1 MVGKEDDVEA
11 DLPLMDLGAMEGGME
26 EELVAAWVFCGEFLC
41 PNKENNLWTPTTHGK
56 MMVKNPQYIWLGGGF
71 RYVFLFSSRILGK
84 MNPFLTF
91 IFFKWVETTNQFL

>member
-1 MVGKEDDVEA
+1 MGMPARPMGWGRQVTKKMVGKEDDVEA

-56 MMVKNPQYIWLGGGF
+56 MMV
-71 RYVFLFSSRILGK
+71 
-84 MNPFLTF
+84 
-91 IFFKWVETTNQFL
+91 